1 MIKASMPM
9 TVNKFDKFIG
19 DERLN
24 FDFPIQ
30 RADEQWN
37 LMQKSLLVQSL
48 IADYF
53 IPPVVTA
60 SKVETK
66 DGKTANTYEVIDG
79 RQRITNLV
87 SYFKGDY
94 ALHPNTPS
102 VNIDGTYFNIGKLK
116 YENLPDQV
124 SIEFQTKTLNMYYL
138 SDITETEKVDLFYRL
153 NNGVSL
159 SVHQKNK
166 AVMGVNAST
175 KLNKLSEHPFMIKN
189 AYFTPTQR
197 RKGEDQA
204 VLLQTLMLFDE
215 SCELKS
221 FASDELTKYSERLHE
236 EMNEGIFDS
245 IEKAMT
251 LLHDAYGDES
261 DKFLLRKI
269 NLPTLIYTMKHFE
282 DQGYDKQH
290 LIDWVMLFSHTIQG
304 VSDEISTNYKEFAGA
319 WGIKKVNVLGRL
331 ESITKHLDEF
341 YKKKVKIEV

>member
-9 TVNKFDKFIG
+9 SVNKFEKLIE

-48 IADYF
+48 IVDYF

-60 SKVETK
+60 AEVETK
-66 DGKTANTYEVIDG
+66 DGKTANTYCVLDG
-79 RQRITNLV
+79 KQRITNLV
-87 SYFKGDY
+87 SYFKGEY
-94 ALHPNTPS
+94 ALHPDTPS
-102 VNIDGTYFNIGKLK
+102 VNVDGTYFSIGKMK
-116 YENLPDQV
+116 YEDLPEPV
-124 SIEFQTKTLNMYYL
+124 KIEFQTKTLNMYYL
-138 SDITETEKVDLFYRL
+138 SDITEEQKVELYYRL
-153 NNGVSL
+153 NNGVYL

-166 AVMGVNAST
+166 AVMGVSASI
-175 KLNKLSEHPFMIKN
+175 KLNKLSEHPFMTKN
-189 AYFTPTQR
+189 AYFTPSQK

-215 SCELKS
+215 EYELKS
-221 FASDELTKYSERLHE
+221 FASDELTKYAERLHE
-236 EMNEGIFDS
+236 EVNEVIFEAL
-245 IEKAMT
+245 EKAMSV
-251 LLHDAYGDES
+251 LHDAYGDDS

-269 NLPTLIYTMKHFE
+269 NLPTLIYTMKHF
-282 DQGYDKQH
+282 DDKGYNKQH
-290 LIDWVMLFSHTIQG
+290 LIEWLKLFSDTVQDK
-304 VSDEISTNYKEFAGA
+304 SDEIPTNYKEFAGS

-341 YKKKVKIEV
+341 YIQKVKIEV